1 MPEKP
6 LSRRVV
12 SAGGRILRATR
23 RRVEPNLSPEMRRRL
38 SRAVRAMPDPMAER
52 VRGAARITPRS
63 AAVGGR
69 GRGRGRGRP
78 ALVMDP
84 LDLLVDVPAA
94 GVQTAGRAAAAV
106 RDDAGAAARLD
117 RALHGSHPPV
127 SRPAGGGRRVAVL
140 ARPEI
145 EEALIDAGHA
155 VEPLVPGTARAVMA
169 RVEVAVLD
177 LEGFTGVWGG
187 ALDAEG
193 VGLAREI
200 MTAVEEGARRGVTTW
215 LAAGTGQRSHLGA
228 PTLLAH
234 PNIEALDV
242 LNPAPPIHYTQDPT
256 DAPRGVGDV
265 VLAVLRDAEPHVRP
279 LARETH
285 A

>member
-1 MPEKP
+1 
-6 LSRRVV
+6 
-12 SAGGRILRATR
+12 A
-23 RRVEPNLSPEMRRRL
+23 
-38 SRAVRAMPDPMAER
+38 
-52 VRGAARITPRS
+52 
-63 AAVGGR
+63 
-69 GRGRGRGRP
+69 
-78 ALVMDP
+78 
-84 LDLLVDVPAA
+84 AA
-94 GVQTAGRAAAAV
+94 G

-117 RALHGSHPPV
+117 RALHGSHPPG

-193 VGLAREI
+193 VGLAREV

-215 LAAGTGQRSHLGA
+215 LAAGTGVVPHSGGRTAGHLHAGGGDLDQQIERIHDKRRTSASTPAASASASDGGGARGDAGGTSDPLGHGVGHRTNRAGQATAHLGA
-228 PTLLAH
+228 Q
-234 PNIEALDV
+234 IGFD
-242 LNPAPPIHYTQDPT
+242 APPGGPQNAATGADDP
-256 DAPRGVGDV
+256 A
-265 VLAVLRDAEPHVRP
+265 
-279 LARETH
+279 
-285 A
+285 